1 MTFKKIYG
9 LILGVVAVG
18 LASCSS
24 DLNNEGNTPVSP
36 TKTVKRSLTLSAN
49 NATTRSYTSLK
60 DGNQWRKGDKFIVYN
75 LTSPA
80 GTDELV
86 AKGDGAN
93 TLLEGNVTCADNDE
107 IAVFFP
113 YQNSGGVGNQHKV
126 DISLN
131 MSNLSEN
138 GQVVNRAQDGK
149 LENLKYFDFSYGKT
163 RVRTTPGSNN
173 VTGSVQM
180 HKQYAVLR
188 LKFKADGQE
197 LKNLKKLTV
206 SNVITSGIFD
216 MSTGQLTDTQKGD
229 ITITPSAPLDSF
241 VVAVFPEEHFRP
253 TFTVVGSD
261 NKTYRFS
268 VGVDL
273 PIANADY
280 APYVV
285 AVKEFTPNPPYI
297 EIGGVKWGKY
307 NLQYTPNSKTAGWKD
322 GYHLAANPWDYFYTE
337 SSPMNLEPNVIKFP
351 SSNAENAK
359 FDHFRWGDISKA
371 HSFAY
376 SDKDHYDTS
385 EQNIEKKNSNNEYGD
400 IAYYASNANWR
411 LPNVAEF
418 ESLMSNTTQ
427 YIGYYPS
434 EAGDVLGV
442 LFVPDGV
449 AHGKI
454 IGKNGQV
461 VENSNVNG
469 NVAGFSGKK
478 YQNST
483 IVRKFTAEEISKGIF
498 FPAAG
503 TFTNYSSGPTNLN
516 NAGRM
521 GYYWTAD
528 CFNPTQAKSFTFSFA
543 ANGRVMFAT
552 VGNSNAGKDL
562 PPKNN
567 MYSIRPIYI
576 GQ

>member
-24 DLNNEGNTPVSP
+24 DLNNEGNTPINP
-36 TKTVKRSLTLSAN
+36 TKTAKRSLTLSAN
-49 NATTRSYTSLK
+49 NATTRSYISLQ
-60 DGNQWRKGDKFIVYN
+60 DGNQWRKGDRFIVYN

-93 TLLEGNVTCADNDE
+93 TLLEGNVTCADNNE

-113 YQNSGGVGNQHKV
+113 YQNSAGVGDQHKV

-131 MSNLSEN
+131 RSNLSEN

-149 LENLKYFDFSYGKT
+149 LENLKYFDFSYGTT

-173 VTGSVQM
+173 VTGNVQM
-180 HKQYAVLR
+180 KKQYAVLR

-206 SNVITSGIFD
+206 SNVFTSGRFD
-216 MSTGQLTDTQKGD
+216 MSTGQLIEKQKGD

-241 VVAVFPEEHFRP
+241 VVAVFPEDHFQP

-285 AVKEFTPNPPYI
+285 AVKEIAPYI
-297 EIGGVKWGKY
+297 EIDGVKWGKY
-307 NLQYTPNSKTAGWKD
+307 NLQYSPGTHTDGWKD
-322 GYHLAANPWDYFYTE
+322 GYHLAKNPWDYFYTE
-337 SSPMNLEPNVIKFP
+337 ESSYPLNEVLLRGKKTLGTE
-351 SSNAENAK
+351 
-359 FDHFRWGDISKA
+359 FDHFRWGDILYA
-371 HSFAY
+371 HDYSSAEGPGSNKRFWAETGSINGRFS
-376 SDKDHYDTS
+376 SDKA
-385 EQNIEKKNSNNEYGD
+385 YGD
-400 IAYYASNANWR
+400 LAAFVSDGKWQM
-411 LPNVAEF
+411 PTAEQF
-418 ESLMSNTTQ
+418 ADMMSKTGE
-427 YIGYYPS
+427 YIGYYVDDS
-434 EAGDVLGV
+434 GNYIYGV
-442 LFVPDGV
+442 LFDPTVE
-449 AHGKI
+449 ARLKGKVLD
-454 IGKNGQV
+454 KNNTV
-461 VENSNVNG
+461 FRESNKFATKFN
-469 NVAGFSGKK
+469 FTYEQLK
-478 YQNST
+478 
-483 IVRKFTAEEISKGIF
+483 KFTKADFEKGIF
-498 FPAAG
+498 FPMAG
-503 TFTNYSSGPTNLN
+503 MYTYGSVLEKPGTQGAYWLATGG
-516 NAGRM
+516 NA
-521 GYYWTAD
+521 
-528 CFNPTQAKSFTFSFA
+528 TQAAAFITYISERREFFAGYTKSA
-543 ANGRVMFAT
+543 MNPKRV
-552 VGNSNAGKDL
+552 
-562 PPKNN
+562 
-567 MYSIRPIYI
+567 MYSIRPIYV

>member
-1 MTFKKIYG
+1 MKFKKIYG

-24 DLNNEGNTPVSP
+24 DLNNEGNTPINP
-36 TKTVKRSLTLSAN
+36 TKTAKRSLTLSAN

-113 YQNSGGVGNQHKV
+113 YQQSAGHNQYKV

-131 MSNLSEN
+131 NSNLTEN

-163 RVRTTPGSNN
+163 HVRTTPGSNN
-173 VTGSVQM
+173 VTGNVQM
-180 HKQYAVLR
+180 KKQYAVLR

-206 SNVITSGIFD
+206 SNVITSGKFD
-216 MSTGQLTDTQKGD
+216 MSIGQLIEEQRGD

-285 AVKEFTPNPPYI
+285 AVKEITPYI
-297 EIGGVKWGKY
+297 EIDGVKWGKY
-307 NLQYTPNSKTAGWKD
+307 NLQYTPNSTTAGWKD
-322 GYHLAANPWDYFYTE
+322 GYHLAKNPWDYFYTAKCGYPLTE
-337 SSPMNLEPNVIKFP
+337 SVLDDRVTTFDGKW
-351 SSNAENAK
+351 
-359 FDHFRWGDISKA
+359 DHFRWGDIVKA
-371 HSFAY
+371 SDYSVVSNGNYSLWNKDGDINGQFN
-376 SDKDHYDTS
+376 SDKTLGDLAAYASNGKWQIPTASMFANMMSKTAQSFGYFIDGAGNTIYGALFDPNVPENQKGWILDKNGNPYQKS
-385 EQNIEKKNSNNEYGD
+385 NLNATQTIDRDPILREFKEKDFEKALFFPMAGMYNEYGQSHLAKPGSQG
-400 IAYYASNANWR
+400 AYWLATGGNA
-411 LPNVAEF
+411 
-418 ESLMSNTTQ
+418 
-427 YIGYYPS
+427 
-434 EAGDVLGV
+434 
-442 LFVPDGV
+442 
-449 AHGKI
+449 
-454 IGKNGQV
+454 
-461 VENSNVNG
+461 
-469 NVAGFSGKK
+469 
-478 YQNST
+478 
-483 IVRKFTAEEISKGIF
+483 
-498 FPAAG
+498 
-503 TFTNYSSGPTNLN
+503 
-516 NAGRM
+516 
-521 GYYWTAD
+521 
-528 CFNPTQAKSFTFSFA
+528 TQASGICS
-543 ANGRVMFAT
+543 
-552 VGNSNAGKDL
+552 L
-562 PPKNN
+562 C
-567 MYSIRPIYI
+567 
-576 GQ
+576 